1 METGKAIYKL
11 LKDSADVGAICADR
25 IYPELAQQD
34 VDVPFIVYTV
44 TDTTPSGTK
53 NATSKLDT
61 ARVEL
66 YCVSDDYEQ
75 SMDLGIACRTALDRQ
90 SGTVSGVEVQSI
102 DFDTSDVQFDPD
114 QRVYVLEQTYDVR
127 IQRTGTAQVVSQFP
141 GNTFTVEEVDGDPSG
156 AVNKLVVT
164 NGTLTIDGNTATID
178 TGAGDTGDSY
188 HGRYDTQA
196 EAERAGATGNV
207 EYYYTARPDGD
218 GEAESETSDTGETD
232 TINRTLAYSTKFRAD
247 PDTAAD
253 WTDYTTQPADNATFA
268 TAKAAL
274 LNGLNETD
282 ATAETRGTLPL
293 SLKMTRTTTAVS
305 PDLLLDTYTGAAAA
319 YSVRKLDKDYTGS
332 CMRVRRSSDE
342 ATQDIGFDS
351 NGDLDTAAIASFVGD
366 AYGYVTAWYDQ
377 SGNGNNA
384 TQSTTAN
391 QPMIY
396 DRVAAAV
403 VTENGKPAIEFDG
416 SNDFFASGSA
426 YSTGTNESHFMVR
439 NAQAIDRRVA
449 CTRGTGGA
457 GTVQGW
463 HHKTWA
469 GDYAMVDDGS
479 GNSMTVNN
487 TTPKSGQLL
496 RSAFMSQSAISIFD
510 NGSSYGSASG
520 STGSFNSGRTLH
532 LGTNANFQNNQFFDG
547 NMQELIFYNSD
558 KSSDRTNIESDI
570 NTYFSIY

>member
-1 METGKAIYKL
+1 
-11 LKDSADVGAICADR
+11 V
-25 IYPELAQQD
+25 
-34 VDVPFIVYTV
+34 
-44 TDTTPSGTK
+44 
-53 NATSKLDT
+53 
-61 ARVEL
+61 
-66 YCVSDDYEQ
+66 
-75 SMDLGIACRTALDRQ
+75 
-90 SGTVSGVEVQSI
+90 
-102 DFDTSDVQFDPD
+102 
-114 QRVYVLEQTYDVR
+114 
-127 IQRTGTAQVVSQFP
+127 
-141 GNTFTVEEVDGDPSG
+141 
-156 AVNKLVVT
+156 
-164 NGTLTIDGNTATID
+164 TIDGNTATVVS
-178 TGAGDTGDSY
+178 GGGPAGDSY

-232 TINRTLAYSTKFRAD
+232 TINRTLAYATKFRAD